1 MAIFVTSYYLQFLS
15 FGSNYFCV
23 RLSREKKKSERL
35 RETLNH
41 KIRTLGALF
50 EYAIILLQMKIKTF
64 RKLAASMVK
73 GVCVCVFTRFLSGA
87 ST

>member
-1 MAIFVTSYYLQFLS
+1 MAIFVYSYSKFL
-15 FGSNYFCV
+15 NYFCV
-23 RLSREKKKSERL
+23 TFVRINLSRL
-35 RETLNH
+35 RENLKH